1 MTEKQFKI
9 LAIVATGASILMYVT
24 YIFQIQ
30 DNLAGHKGNPVQPF
44 CAAINCTLWG
54 IYGLEKGTRL
64 GHFHRQPARHHPR
77 SVQLHHRAIGG
88 LKP

>member
-30 DNLAGHKGNPVQPF
+30 ANLAGHKGNPVQPF
-44 CAAINCTLWG
+44 CAAINCTLWV
-54 IYGLEKGTRL
+54 IYGLVKKERDWAISIANLPGVIL
-64 GHFHRQPARHHPR
+64 GLAT
-77 SVQLHHRAIGG
+77 SITAL
-88 LKP
+88 

>member
-30 DNLAGHKGNPVQPF
+30 ANLAGR
-44 CAAINCTLWG
+44 A
-54 IYGLEKGTRL
+54 TRYN
-64 GHFHRQPARHHPR
+64 R
-77 SVQLHHRAIGG
+77 SAPPSTAPSGSFTAW
-88 LKP
+88 

>member
-30 DNLAGHKGNPVQPF
+30 ANLAGHKGNPVQPF
-44 CAAINCTLWG
+44 CAAINCTLWAISIANLPG
-54 IYGLEKGTRL
+54 VILGLATSITAL
-64 GHFHRQPARHHPR
+64 
-77 SVQLHHRAIGG
+77 
-88 LKP
+88 